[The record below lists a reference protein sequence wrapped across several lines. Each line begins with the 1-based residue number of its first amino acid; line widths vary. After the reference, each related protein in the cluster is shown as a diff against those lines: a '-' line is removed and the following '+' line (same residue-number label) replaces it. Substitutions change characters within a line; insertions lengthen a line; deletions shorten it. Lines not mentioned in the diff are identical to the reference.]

1 MEILLKIISFA
12 LLLSLIFFPILI
24 LKKLQKRKAKKVFI
38 PYLIISLIIT
48 FILIFIIA
56 WWSNFSNKLL
66 LSHLGYD
73 FEAMNDIQRF
83 QNVASENLDK
93 VKKLRISTMGIGWP
107 LKAFIFYPFYLPYLL
122 IVYFGSSFLTRI
134 KQKSN

>member
-1 MEILLKIISFA
+1 MEILLKIISFV
-12 LLLSLIFFPILI
+12 LLVSLVIFPIFI
-24 LKKLQKRKAKKVFI
+24 LKQLKKRKTKNVFI
-38 PYLIISLIIT
+38 LYLIISLLIT
-48 FILIFIIA
+48 FILILIIA

-73 FEAMNDIQRF
+73 FDAMNDIQRF

-93 VKKLRISTMGIGWP
+93 VKKLRIAMMGIGWP

>member
-1 MEILLKIISFA
+1 MAISLKIISFA
-12 LLLSLIFFPILI
+12 LLLSLIIFPLLI
-24 LKKLQKRKAKKVFI
+24 LKQLKKRKAKNVFI
-38 PYLIISLIIT
+38 PYFIISFIIT
-48 FILIFIIA
+48 FILILLIA
-56 WWSNFSNKLL
+56 WWTNCSNKLL

>member
-1 MEILLKIISFA
+1 MEILLKIISFV
-12 LLLSLIFFPILI
+12 LLVSLVIFPIFI
-24 LKKLQKRKAKKVFI
+24 LKQLKKRKTKNVFI
-38 PYLIISLIIT
+38 LYLIISLLIT
-48 FILIFIIA
+48 FILILIIA

-93 VKKLRISTMGIGWP
+93 VKKLRIAMMGIGWP

>member
-1 MEILLKIISFA
+1 MEILLKIMSFV
-12 LLLSLIFFPILI
+12 LLVSLVIFPIFI
-24 LKKLQKRKAKKVFI
+24 LKQLQKRKTKNIFI
-38 PYLIISLIIT
+38 PYLMISLIST
-48 FILIFIIA
+48 FILILIIA
-56 WWSNFSNKLL
+56 WWTNFSNKLL
-66 LSHLGYD
+66 LSHLGYN

-83 QNVASENLDK
+83 QNVASKHLDK

-107 LKAFIFYPFYLPYLL
+107 LKAFMFYPFYLPYLL

>member
-1 MEILLKIISFA
+1 MEILLKIISFV
-12 LLLSLIFFPILI
+12 LLVSLVIFPIFI
-24 LKKLQKRKAKKVFI
+24 LKQLKKRKTKNVFI
-38 PYLIISLIIT
+38 IYLIISLIIT
-48 FILIFIIA
+48 FILILIIA

-66 LSHLGYD
+66 LSHLDYD

-83 QNVASENLDK
+83 QNVASKNLDK

-122 IVYFGSSFLTRI
+122 FVYFGSSFLTRI

>member
-1 MEILLKIISFA
+1 MEILLKIISFV
-12 LLLSLIFFPILI
+12 LLVSLIIFPILV
-24 LKKLQKRKAKKVFI
+24 LKQLQKRKTKNIFI
-38 PYLIISLIIT
+38 PYLMISLIIT
-48 FILIFIIA
+48 FILILIIA
-56 WWSNFSNKLL
+56 WWTNFSNKLL

-83 QNVASENLDK
+83 QDVASENLDT

-107 LKAFIFYPFYLPYLL
+107 LKAFMFYPFYFPYLL
-122 IVYFGSSFLTRI
+122 IVSFGSSFLTRI

>member
-1 MEILLKIISFA
+1 MEILLKIISFV
-12 LLLSLIFFPILI
+12 LLVSLVIFPIFI
-24 LKKLQKRKAKKVFI
+24 LKQLKKRKTKNVFI
-38 PYLIISLIIT
+38 LYLIISLLIT
-48 FILIFIIA
+48 FILILIIA

>member
-1 MEILLKIISFA
+1 MEILLKIISFV
-12 LLLSLIFFPILI
+12 LLVSLVIFPIFI
-24 LKKLQKRKAKKVFI
+24 LKQLKKRKTKNVFI
-38 PYLIISLIIT
+38 LYLIISLIIT
-48 FILIFIIA
+48 FILILIIA

>member
-1 MEILLKIISFA
+1 MEILLKIMSFV
-12 LLLSLIFFPILI
+12 LLVSLVIFPIFI
-24 LKKLQKRKAKKVFI
+24 LKQLQKRKTKNIFI
-38 PYLIISLIIT
+38 SYLMISLIST
-48 FILIFIIA
+48 SILILIIA
-56 WWSNFSNKLL
+56 WWTNFSNKLL

-83 QNVASENLDK
+83 QNVASKHLDK

-107 LKAFIFYPFYLPYLL
+107 LKAFMFYPFYLPYLL

>member
-1 MEILLKIISFA
+1 MEILLKIISFV
-12 LLLSLIFFPILI
+12 LLVSLVIFPIFI
-24 LKKLQKRKAKKVFI
+24 LKQLKKRKTNNVFI
-38 PYLIISLIIT
+38 LYLIISLIIT
-48 FILIFIIA
+48 FILILIIA
-56 WWSNFSNKLL
+56 WWTNFSNKLL

-83 QNVASENLDK
+83 QNVAAENLDK
-93 VKKLRISTMGIGWP
+93 VKKIRISTMGIGWP